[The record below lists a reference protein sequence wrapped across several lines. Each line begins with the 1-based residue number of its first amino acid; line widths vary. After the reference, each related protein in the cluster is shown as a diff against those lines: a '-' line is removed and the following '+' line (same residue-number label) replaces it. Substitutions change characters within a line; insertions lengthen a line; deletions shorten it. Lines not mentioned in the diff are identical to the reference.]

1 MKYALSIYSLSREV
15 KKGNLDWFGVMDKAK
30 ELGFD
35 GVEFIESGF
44 PDKTPCIKTAKKY
57 REYADKIG
65 IEISNLAVPADL
77 LNDTDA
83 YDKLCRWVDVAE
95 ALGVKTMR
103 HDITGGIKDRTWQGY
118 RDIVEKVADVCRKV
132 AEYAKTKGIKTMTEN
147 HGYFSQDSDRV
158 ELLVN
163 TVASDNFG
171 LLVDMGNFLCADENP
186 SVAVGRCAPYAFY
199 VHAKDFI
206 VKSGADTNPGKSFFM
221 SRGGNYLR
229 GTIVGHGD
237 VPVKACLG
245 ALKKVNYD
253 GWISIEFE
261 GLEDPCEAVS
271 LGLENLKRYVGEV
284 Y

>member
-1 MKYALSIYSLSREV
+1 MKYAVSIYSLSREV
-15 KKGNLDWFGVMDKAK
+15 KCGNLDWFGVMDKAK

-35 GVEFIESGF
+35 GVEFIESAF
-44 PDKTPCIKTAKKY
+44 PDKKPCLETAKKY
-57 REYADKIG
+57 RDYANKIG
-65 IEISNLAVPADL
+65 IEIANLAIPADVI
-77 LNDTDA
+77 NDDGA
-83 YDKLCRWVDVAE
+83 YDKLCRWVDTAE

-103 HDITGGIKDRTWQGY
+103 HDITGGINERTYQGY
-118 RDIVEKVADVCRKV
+118 GDIVGKAADVCRKV
-132 AEYAKTKGIKTMTEN
+132 TEYAKTKGIKTMTEN

-171 LLVDMGNFLCADENP
+171 LLLDMGNFLCADENP
-186 SVAVGRCAPYAFY
+186 SNAFGRCAPYAFY
-199 VHAKDFI
+199 VHAKDFL
-206 VKSGADTNPGKSFFM
+206 VKSGADTNPGKSFFV

-229 GTIVGHGD
+229 GTIVGHGN
-237 VPVKACLG
+237 VPIKACLL

-261 GLEDPCEAVS
+261 GLEAPCEAVA
-271 LGLENLKRYVGEV
+271 LGLENLKRYVAEV

>member
-35 GVEFIESGF
+35 GIEFIESAF
-44 PDKTPCIKTAKKY
+44 PDKNPCVDTAEKY
-57 REYADKIG
+57 KEYADKIG
-65 IEISNLAVPADL
+65 IEIANLTVPADVVYGE
-77 LNDTDA
+77 DICE
-83 YDKLCRWVDVAE
+83 KLCRWVDVAK

-103 HDITGGIKDRTWQGY
+103 HDICGGIKDRTYQGY
-118 RDIVEKVADVCRKV
+118 GDIVPKAAKTIRKV
-132 AEYAKTKGIKTMTEN
+132 TEYAKQNGIKTMTEN
-147 HGYFSQDSDRV
+147 HGFFSQDSDRV

-163 TVASDNFG
+163 TVANDNFG
-171 LLVDMGNFLCADENP
+171 LLLDMGNFLCADENP
-186 SVAVGRCAPYAFY
+186 STAFGRCAPYAFY

-206 VKSGADTNPGKSFFM
+206 VKSGSDTNPGKSFFVT
-221 SRGGNYLR
+221 RGGNYLR
-229 GTIVGHGD
+229 GTVVGHGN
-237 VPVKACLG
+237 VPVKACLL

-271 LGLENLKRYVGEV
+271 LGLENLKRYVSEV

>member
-35 GVEFIESGF
+35 GIEFIESAF
-44 PDKTPCIKTAKKY
+44 TDKKPCIEDAKKY

-65 IEISNLAVPADL
+65 IEIANLAIPADV
-77 LNDTDA
+77 LNDADA
-83 YDKLCRWVDVAE
+83 YDKLCRWIDVAE
-95 ALGVKTMR
+95 VLGCKTMR
-103 HDITGGIKDRTWQGY
+103 HDITGGIKDRTYQGY
-118 RDIVEKVADVCRKV
+118 GDIVKNAADVCRKV
-132 AEYAKTKGIKTMTEN
+132 TEYAKSKGIKTMTEN
-147 HGYFSQDSDRV
+147 HGFFSQDSDRV

-206 VKSGADTNPGKSFFM
+206 VKSGADTNPGKSFFVT
-221 SRGGNYLR
+221 RGGNYLR
-229 GTIVGHGD
+229 GTIVGHGN
-237 VPVKACLG
+237 VPIKSCLS
-245 ALKKVNYD
+245 ALKKVEYN

-261 GLEDPCEAVS
+261 GLEDPCEAVA
-271 LGLENLKRYVGEV
+271 LGLENLKRYVSEV